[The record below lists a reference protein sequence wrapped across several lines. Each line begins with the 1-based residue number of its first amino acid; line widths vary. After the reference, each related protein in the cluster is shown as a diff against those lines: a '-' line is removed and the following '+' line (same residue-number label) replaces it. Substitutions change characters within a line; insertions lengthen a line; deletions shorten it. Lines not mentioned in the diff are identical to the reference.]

1 MNTNLQEFI
10 RGIGTMCEMWT
21 IIYQSFLT
29 QGMSEDN
36 ALKRFMDSAQTGVD
50 RGTHCETCI
59 HEPVC
64 SYRAQFSEILG
75 ATQRSNGICANP
87 SFGRTIDLNSLPYV
101 KIDISCE
108 HYHRKAE
115 VRYGI

>member
-1 MNTNLQEFI
+1 MIYVDNPC
-10 RGIGTMCEMWT
+10 IGCDHGWGT
-21 IIYQSFLT
+21 IST
-29 QGMSEDN
+29 DGCTSCRDDCPE
-36 ALKRFMDSAQTGVD
+36 LKRFMDSAQTGVD